1 MCSTWPTGGTAVT
14 DRHDDD
20 NQSADVPAAM
30 PSSGSEGVRI
40 IGAEEAQAVLDS
52 GAVAHRLGE
61 VTTQVDAAATDGS
74 PAQVS
79 RPSETFGGGDAG
91 TVAADEPTAEHP
103 TVGFSEPASVN
114 GDETQ
119 ALDIVDLGGDGEGV
133 VTLPVVDSANTA
145 PAPEGLPHWSEP
157 ATGEVPIILPESE
170 SELDDDGTE
179 ATSGLRFRTGSTAGW
194 TDEELESFDGLEPA
208 FDDEGG
214 LSALASPPEDDDV
227 AFDREVAARRV
238 RTTPAPR
245 PRPSGGSGANRPG
258 SDDGQTNGGPSRP
271 DMLVRVVTGVGMAVL
286 ALVCLSLGTGATVV
300 LATLVVG
307 VCTFELFQALH
318 TRGFRP
324 ATAIAILGSV
334 TIVPLAY
341 NRGEFAFVF
350 ILPLVM
356 VFTLL
361 WFVFDVVHTR
371 PMVNVAVTV
380 GGFVYVGGIG
390 GFAGMLLLS
399 QNGVGLL
406 LGVAIPVIAYDI
418 LGYLVGS
425 QLGKTRLAPAISP
438 NKTVEGLIGGM
449 TGSIIVSVLI
459 VKQITPWGN
468 LTDALALGITVAL
481 MAPLGDL
488 SESMLK
494 RDLGIKDFGAILPGH
509 GGVLDRFDALLF
521 CMPAVY
527 FLARALKIG

>member
-1 MCSTWPTGGTAVT
+1 MT

-40 IGAEEAQAVLDS
+40 IGAEEAQAVLES
-52 GAVAHRLGE
+52 GAVAHRIGD
-61 VTTQVDAAATDGS
+61 VATQADPKPDDVGS
-74 PAQVS
+74 GGSSPRGS
-79 RPSETFGGGDAG
+79 FGGVGEAEP
-91 TVAADEPTAEHP
+91 VAAEEPTAEHP
-103 TVGFSEPASVN
+103 TVGFGDATPAWN

-119 ALDIVDLGGDGEGV
+119 ALDIVDLGADGEGV
-133 VTLPVVDSANTA
+133 TTLPAAESANAA

-170 SELDDDGTE
+170 LDDDG
-179 ATSGLRFRTGSTAGW
+179 ADLAGGLRFRTGATAGW
-194 TDEELESFDGLEPA
+194 TDEELESFDGLEPES
-208 FDDEGG
+208 DDEGG

-238 RTTPAPR
+238 RITPSPR
-245 PRPSGGSGANRPG
+245 PRPSSGLGSKRSSG
-258 SDDGQTNGGPSRP
+258 DDGQVNAGPARP

-286 ALVCLSLGTGATVV
+286 ALVCLSLGPDATVV

-324 ATAIAILGSV
+324 ATVIAILGSL

-361 WFVFDVVHTR
+361 WFVFEIVHTR

-380 GGFVYVGGIG
+380 GGFVYVGVIG
-390 GFAGMLLLS
+390 GFAGLLLTS
-399 QNGVGLL
+399 ENGVGLL

-418 LGYLVGS
+418 FGYLIGS

-468 LTDALALGITVAL
+468 LTDALALGITVAF

-488 SESMLK
+488 AESMLK

-509 GGVLDRFDALLF
+509 GGVLDRFDAILF

>member
-1 MCSTWPTGGTAVT
+1 MT

-40 IGAEEAQAVLDS
+40 IGAEEAQAALES
-52 GAVAHRLGE
+52 GAVAHRIGD
-61 VTTQVDAAATDGS
+61 VATQVD
-74 PAQVS
+74 PAPVDASASGVS
-79 RPSETFGGGDAG
+79 NPTGTFGDAG
-91 TVAADEPTAEHP
+91 SVVAEEPTAEHP
-103 TVGFSEPASVN
+103 AVGLAANPAWN

-119 ALDIVDLGGDGEGV
+119 ALDIVDLGAAGEGV
-133 VTLPVVDSANTA
+133 TTLPAADSANTA

-157 ATGEVPIILPESE
+157 ATGEVPVILPESE
-170 SELDDDGTE
+170 LDDEDADQTG
-179 ATSGLRFRTGSTAGW
+179 GLRFRTGATAGW
-194 TDEELESFDGLEPA
+194 TDEELDSFDGLEPES
-208 FDDEGG
+208 DDEGG
-214 LSALASPPEDDDV
+214 LAALASPPEDDDV

-238 RTTPAPR
+238 RTTPTPR
-245 PRPSGGSGANRPG
+245 PRPSNGSGSTRSG
-258 SDDGQTNGGPSRP
+258 GDDGQMTESPARP

-286 ALVCLSLGTGATVV
+286 ALVCLSLGPDATVV

-307 VCTFELFQALH
+307 VCTFELFQAFH
-318 TRGFRP
+318 ARGFRP
-324 ATAIAILGSV
+324 ATVIAILGSV

-361 WFVFDVVHTR
+361 WFVFEVVHTR

-380 GGFVYVGGIG
+380 GGFVYVGVIG
-390 GFAGMLLLS
+390 GFAGLLLTS
-399 QNGVGLL
+399 ENGVGLL

-468 LTDALALGITVAL
+468 LTDALALGITVAF

-509 GGVLDRFDALLF
+509 GGVLDRFDAILF

>member
-40 IGAEEAQAVLDS
+40 IGAEEAQAALES
-52 GAVAHRLGE
+52 GAVAHRIGD
-61 VTTQVDAAATDGS
+61 VATQVD
-74 PAQVS
+74 PAPVDPSASGVS
-79 RPSETFGGGDAG
+79 NPTGTFGDGESV
-91 TVAADEPTAEHP
+91 VAEEPTAEHP
-103 TVGFSEPASVN
+103 AVGLAANPAWN

-119 ALDIVDLGGDGEGV
+119 ALDIVDLGAAGEGV
-133 VTLPVVDSANTA
+133 TTLPADSANAA

-157 ATGEVPIILPESE
+157 ATGEVPVILPE
-170 SELDDDGTE
+170 SELDDDDADQTG
-179 ATSGLRFRTGSTAGW
+179 GLRFRTGATAGW
-194 TDEELESFDGLEPA
+194 TDEELDSFDGLEPES
-208 FDDEGG
+208 DDEGG
-214 LSALASPPEDDDV
+214 LAALASPPEDDDV

-238 RTTPAPR
+238 RTTPIPR
-245 PRPSGGSGANRPG
+245 PRPSSGSGSTRSG
-258 SDDGQTNGGPSRP
+258 GDDGQMSESPARP

-286 ALVCLSLGTGATVV
+286 ALVCLSLGPDATVV

-307 VCTFELFQALH
+307 VCTFELFQAFH
-318 TRGFRP
+318 ARGFRP
-324 ATAIAILGSV
+324 ATVIAILGSV

-361 WFVFDVVHTR
+361 WFVFEVVHTR

-380 GGFVYVGGIG
+380 GGFVYVGVIG
-390 GFAGMLLLS
+390 GFAGLLLTS
-399 QNGVGLL
+399 ENGVGLL

-468 LTDALALGITVAL
+468 LTDALALGITVAF

-509 GGVLDRFDALLF
+509 GGVLDRFDAILF

>member
-1 MCSTWPTGGTAVT
+1 MT

-20 NQSADVPAAM
+20 NQSEDVPAAM
-30 PSSGSEGVRI
+30 PSSGREGVRI
-40 IGAEEAQAVLDS
+40 IGAEEAQAVLES
-52 GAVAHRLGE
+52 GAVAHRVGD
-61 VTTQVDAAATDGS
+61 VTTQVDATPDHPSTSGGAS
-74 PAQVS
+74 
-79 RPSETFGGGDAG
+79 PSETIGGGDAVPV
-91 TVAADEPTAEHP
+91 VAEEPTAEHP
-103 TVGFSEPASVN
+103 AVGFSDAAGVN
-114 GDETQ
+114 GDETR

-133 VTLPVVDSANTA
+133 MTLPVADSANPA

-179 ATSGLRFRTGSTAGW
+179 SSSGLRFRTGSTAGW

-214 LSALASPPEDDDV
+214 LSALASLPEDDDV

-238 RTTPAPR
+238 RTTPTPR
-245 PRPSGGSGANRPG
+245 LRPSGGSGVNRSAG
-258 SDDGQTNGGPSRP
+258 DDGQINSSPARP
-271 DMLVRVVTGVGMAVL
+271 DILVRVVTGVGMAVL
-286 ALVCLSLGTGATVV
+286 ALVCLSLGPDASVV

-361 WFVFDVVHTR
+361 WFVFEVVHTR
-371 PMVNVAVTV
+371 PMVNVAVTI
-380 GGFVYVGGIG
+380 GGFVYVGVIG
-390 GFAGMLLLS
+390 GFAGLLLTS
-399 QNGVGLL
+399 ENGVGLL

-459 VKQITPWGN
+459 VKQITPWGH
-468 LTDALALGITVAL
+468 LTDALALGITVAF

-527 FLARALKIG
+527 FLARALMIG

>member
-1 MCSTWPTGGTAVT
+1 MT

-52 GAVAHRLGE
+52 GAVAHRIGD
-61 VTTQVDAAATDGS
+61 VATPADPAPAGITASSGS
-74 PAQVS
+74 SS
-79 RPSETFGGGDAG
+79 REIFGGVGEAEP
-91 TVAADEPTAEHP
+91 VAAEEPTAEHP
-103 TVGFSEPASVN
+103 VVGFGDGTPAWN

-119 ALDIVDLGGDGEGV
+119 ALDIVDLGAADEGV
-133 VTLPVVDSANTA
+133 TTLPAADSANAA

-170 SELDDDGTE
+170 LDDDGVDL
-179 ATSGLRFRTGSTAGW
+179 SGGLRFRTGSTAGW
-194 TDEELESFDGLEPA
+194 TDEELESFDGLEPES
-208 FDDEGG
+208 DDEAG
-214 LSALASPPEDDDV
+214 LAALASPPEDDDV

-238 RTTPAPR
+238 RATPTAR
-245 PRPSGGSGANRPG
+245 TRPSTGPTRSGG
-258 SDDGQTNGGPSRP
+258 DDGQMPGVPAHP
-271 DMLVRVVTGVGMAVL
+271 DMLVRIVTGVGMAVL
-286 ALVCLSLGTGATVV
+286 ALVCLSLGPDATVV

-318 TRGFRP
+318 SRGFRP
-324 ATAIAILGSV
+324 ATAIAMLGSL

-361 WFVFDVVHTR
+361 WFVFEVVHTR

-380 GGFVYVGGIG
+380 GGFVYVGVIG
-390 GFAGMLLLS
+390 GFAGLLLTS
-399 QNGVGLL
+399 ENGVGLL

-418 LGYLVGS
+418 FGYLIGS

-468 LTDALALGITVAL
+468 LTDALALGITVAF

-488 SESMLK
+488 AESMLK

-527 FLARALKIG
+527 FLARALTIG

>member
-40 IGAEEAQAVLDS
+40 IGAEEAQAVLES
-52 GAVAHRLGE
+52 GAVAHRIGD
-61 VTTQVDAAATDGS
+61 VGTQPDPALADVSVSGGS
-74 PAQVS
+74 IS
-79 RPSETFGGGDAG
+79 SETFGGVCEAEPV
-91 TVAADEPTAEHP
+91 VAEEPTAEHP
-103 TVGFSEPASVN
+103 AVGFGDAPPASN
-114 GDETQ
+114 GEETK
-119 ALDIVDLGGDGEGV
+119 ALDIVDLGADGEGV
-133 VTLPVVDSANTA
+133 TTLPAADSANAA

-170 SELDDDGTE
+170 LDDDG
-179 ATSGLRFRTGSTAGW
+179 ADLSGGLRFRTGSTAGW
-194 TDEELESFDGLEPA
+194 TDEELESFDGLEPES
-208 FDDEGG
+208 DDEAG
-214 LSALASPPEDDDV
+214 LAALASPPEDDDV

-238 RTTPAPR
+238 RTTPTPR
-245 PRPSGGSGANRPG
+245 TRPSTGSTRSGG
-258 SDDGQTNGGPSRP
+258 DGGQMPGGPAHP

-286 ALVCLSLGTGATVV
+286 ALVCLSLGPDATVV

-318 TRGFRP
+318 SRGFRP
-324 ATAIAILGSV
+324 ATAIAMLGSL

-361 WFVFDVVHTR
+361 WFVFEVVHTR

-380 GGFVYVGGIG
+380 GGFVYVGVIG
-390 GFAGMLLLS
+390 GFAGLLLTS
-399 QNGVGLL
+399 ENGVGLL

-418 LGYLVGS
+418 FGYLIGS

-468 LTDALALGITVAL
+468 LTDALALGITVAF

-488 SESMLK
+488 AESMLK

-527 FLARALKIG
+527 FLARALTIG